1 VIRII
6 AATIALATALLVGAV
21 PSQAADECK
30 GLQVCIPVKGPWVAV
45 PAPGGL
51 ATTTSWKLTC
61 PRGVVGGVDARASE
75 KAVAVEFPGR
85 IGSPVNPGITTTS
98 SLVFRGTYA
107 GAVPRATTYQ
117 PYIGCIPTAGGGPR
131 TRTAFQKVT
140 VVKPGNPITVRAR
153 TIDLTSGTLSRM
165 SLRCKPNERLLA
177 SSSSVGLY
185 TTDLPTKA
193 QLAAVHVI
201 RVQRGTRILV
211 SATRSALA
219 DGVRAQLQ
227 VQAVCAA

>member
-1 VIRII
+1 MIRV
-6 AATIALATALLVGAV
+6 AVATIALAAALLVGAL

-30 GLQVCIPVKGPWVAV
+30 GLQVCIPVQGPWVAI

-61 PRGVVGGVDARASE
+61 PKGVVGGVDARASE
-75 KAVAVEFPGR
+75 RAVAIEFPGR
-85 IGSPVNPGITTTS
+85 LGSPVNPGITTTG
-98 SLVFRGTYA
+98 SLVFRGTYS
-107 GAVPRATTYQ
+107 GAVHRATSYQ

-140 VVKPGNPITVRAR
+140 PVKPGESITVRAKLV
-153 TIDLTSGTLSRM
+153 TIEPGTLARAT
-165 SLRCKPNERLLA
+165 LTCKPKERLLG
-177 SSSSVGLY
+177 SMSSVGLY
-185 TTDLPTKA
+185 TDDVPTKA

-201 RVQRGTRILV
+201 RVRRGQKILV
-211 SATRSALA
+211 SATR
-219 DGVRAQLQ
+219 GVLPTDIRVELQ